1 VIRVLLVDDHA
12 LVRAG
17 LRALLRDLPGIDV
30 VAEAGEG
37 REALKLVKRHRPDV
51 VVMDI
56 AMPELNG
63 LDATASLKRSFPD
76 VRVVVLSMHAN
87 EEYVLRAVRAGATGY
102 VLKGAKVGELEFAI
116 NAVARGD
123 TYLAPS
129 MSKYLVGK
137 YLRSTEAGPDSP
149 DPITPRHR
157 EVLQLIAE
165 GRTSKSIAGRLGIS
179 VRTVEAHRAQLM
191 ERLDIHDIA
200 GLVHYAISAGLVPPP
215 GTDTPSR

>member
-1 VIRVLLVDDHA
+1 
-12 LVRAG
+12 
-17 LRALLRDLPGIDV
+17 
-30 VAEAGEG
+30 
-37 REALKLVKRHRPDV
+37 
-51 VVMDI
+51 MDI

-63 LDATASLKRSFPD
+63 LDATACLKRSFPN

-87 EEYVLRAVRAGATGY
+87 EEYVLRALRAGATGY
-102 VLKGAKVGELEFAI
+102 VLKGAKLGELEFAI

-129 MSKYLVGK
+129 MSKYVVGK

-215 GTDTPSR
+215 GADTPSR